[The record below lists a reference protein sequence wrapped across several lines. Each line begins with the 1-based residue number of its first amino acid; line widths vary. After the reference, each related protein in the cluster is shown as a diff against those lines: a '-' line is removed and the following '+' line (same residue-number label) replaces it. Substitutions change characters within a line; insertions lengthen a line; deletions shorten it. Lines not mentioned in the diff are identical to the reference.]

1 MPSVFRYFISKI
13 IFLLEDTVDI
23 KYKRRYKRHSNLNIQ
38 RITKLESHLF

>member
-1 MPSVFRYFISKI
+1 MPPVFRYFISKI

-23 KYKRRYKRHSNLNIQ
+23 KYKRHSNLNIQ